1 MIESQRL
8 EIVDN
13 FDNVPDFA
21 TEAEE
26 AHYWATHELGDNILD
41 RMEAMPEEGILSTA
55 DTRTR
60 PVVVRLD
67 EDTLQRINMLAA
79 RRQIGYQ
86 TLLEE
91 FVAERLSE
99 EEKREGLR
107 AS

>member
-1 MIESQRL
+1 MIDSQHM
-8 EIVDN
+8 EIVD
-13 FDNVPDFA
+13 DVEDVPDFA
-21 TEAEE
+21 NEAEE
-26 AHYWATHELGDNILD
+26 ARYWATHELGDNILD
-41 RMEAMPEEGILSTA
+41 HMEAMPEEGILSTA

-67 EDTLQRINMLAA
+67 EDTLQRLNTLAA
-79 RRQIGYQ
+79 RRHIGYQ